1 MVDWLPNK
9 IEIEIEEGFWKA
21 GGNVEIRYR

>member
-9 IEIEIEEGFWKA
+9 IEIEIEILEVCRQSFF
-21 GGNVEIRYR
+21 